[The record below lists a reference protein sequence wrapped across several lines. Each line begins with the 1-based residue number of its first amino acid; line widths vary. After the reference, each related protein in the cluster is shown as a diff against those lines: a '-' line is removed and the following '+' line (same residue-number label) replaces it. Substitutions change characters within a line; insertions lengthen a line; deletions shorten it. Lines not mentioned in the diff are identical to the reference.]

1 MPADQVFRQKGS
13 VKRQRQKAASK
24 SNVKKQR
31 QLVSEMAPTGGWH
44 GDIRLQII
52 EMQRSFITD
61 SIQLER
67 NYLIAS
73 VRFSAARSSATCAG
87 PPSLGSAAMSLRS
100 CKRTLRVAVA
110 VYCAHHR
117 FDCTRGFCALAGV
130 LHDIIRVSDR
140 M

>member
-13 VKRQRQKAASK
+13 VKRQRQKAVSK
-24 SNVKKQR
+24 SSVKKQR

-52 EMQRSFITD
+52 EMQRSFITN

-73 VRFSAARSSATCAG
+73 VQKEMHVFVESERQKAAPKGSVKKAASKSSAN
-87 PPSLGSAAMSLRS
+87 
-100 CKRTLRVAVA
+100 
-110 VYCAHHR
+110 
-117 FDCTRGFCALAGV
+117 
-130 LHDIIRVSDR
+130 
-140 M
+140 

>member
-24 SNVKKQR
+24 SSVKKQR

-52 EMQRSFITD
+52 EMQRSFITN

-100 CKRTLRVAVA
+100 CKRTPARRCCRVLRAPSVRLYTWFLCACRRVA
-110 VYCAHHR
+110 
-117 FDCTRGFCALAGV
+117 
-130 LHDIIRVSDR
+130 
-140 M
+140 